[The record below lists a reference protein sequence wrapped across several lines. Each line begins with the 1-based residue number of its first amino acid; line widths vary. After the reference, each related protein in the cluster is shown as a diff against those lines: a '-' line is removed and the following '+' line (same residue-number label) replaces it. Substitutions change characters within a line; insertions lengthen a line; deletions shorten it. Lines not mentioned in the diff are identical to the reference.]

1 MLGPELGVS
10 SEYQLSGARGAG
22 KQSSWASAW
31 IEARPGLARTEAEE
45 QPKAIG
51 GAALELG
58 LPQAP

>member
-22 KQSSWASAW
+22 RQSSWASAW

-45 QPKAIG
+45 
-51 GAALELG
+51 L
-58 LPQAP
+58 